1 LKKAIVSVINDLVTD
16 QRVDRTCN
24 TLVGLGFDVHL
35 AGRRKKNSYALP
47 ERKYNMTRFH
57 MFFEKGPLFYA
68 FFNFRLFFYLL
79 FKKTDLLFANDLDTL
94 LPNYL
99 VSKIKRIP
107 LVYDSHEYFTGV
119 PELEGRPFV
128 QKTWKTIERYVFP
141 KLKDIITVNK
151 SIADLYKTE
160 YGKELT
166 IVRNIPK
173 TRSVSGIKTRAEL
186 GLPENKQLIIL
197 QGSGINIQ
205 RGAEEAVEAM
215 IFIENACLLIVG
227 DGDVIPLLKLSV
239 KKNGLKEKVLFIPKQ
254 SPENLIH
261 YTAISDLGLTLDKDT
276 NINYR
281 FSLPNK
287 LFDYI
292 HARIPILASPL
303 VEVKNIIDEFGI
315 GSCIETH
322 APEHI
327 AEKIRFMLSDKESR
341 DIWKKNL
348 KLAAEKLT
356 WEEEQKK
363 LISVLQK
370 YA

>member
-24 TLVGLGFDVHL
+24 TLVSLGFDVRL

-47 ERKYNMTRFH
+47 KRKYNMFRFR

-68 FFNFRLFFYLL
+68 FFNVRLFFYLL
-79 FKKTDLLFANDLDTL
+79 FKKADLLFANDLDTL

-99 VSKIKRIP
+99 VSKIKKIP

-128 QKTWKTIERYVFP
+128 QKTWKKIESYVFP

-160 YGKELT
+160 YGKELI
-166 IVRNIPK
+166 IVRNIPE
-173 TRSVSGIKTRAEL
+173 TSSVSGIKTRAAL

-215 IFIENACLLIVG
+215 NFIENACLLIVG
-227 DGDVIPLLKLSV
+227 DGDVIPLLKQSV

-254 SPENLIH
+254 SPENLIQ
-261 YTAISDLGLTLDKDT
+261 YTASADLGLTLDKDT

-292 HARIPILASPL
+292 HAQIPILASPL
-303 VEVKNIIDEFGI
+303 IEVKNIINEFGI
-315 GSCIETH
+315 GCCIETH
-322 APEHI
+322 VPEHI
-327 AEKIRFMLSDKESR
+327 AEKIRFMLSDKELR
-341 DIWKKNL
+341 ELWKKNL

>member
-16 QRVDRTCN
+16 QRVDRSCN
-24 TLVGLGFDVHL
+24 TLTGLGFDVHL
-35 AGRRKKNSYALP
+35 AGRRKKNSYPLP
-47 ERKYNMTRFH
+47 ERKYH
-57 MFFEKGPLFYA
+57 MFRFNMIFEKGPFFYA
-68 FFNFRLFFYLL
+68 FFNLRLFFYLL
-79 FKKTDLLFANDLDTL
+79 FKKADLLFANDLDTL

-99 VSKIKRIP
+99 ISKIKRIP
-107 LVYDSHEYFTGV
+107 LIYDSHEYFTGV

-128 QKTWKTIERYVFP
+128 QKTWKRIERFVFP
-141 KLKDIITVNK
+141 KLNDIITVNK

-160 YGKELT
+160 YSKELT
-166 IVRNIPK
+166 IVRNIPEN
-173 TRSVSGIKTRAEL
+173 RSVSGIKTRAEL

-215 IFIENACLLIVG
+215 NFIENACLLIVG
-227 DGDVIPLLKLSV
+227 DGDVIPLLKQSV
-239 KKNGLKEKVLFIPKQ
+239 EKNGLTAKVLFIPKQ
-254 SPENLIH
+254 SPGNLIH
-261 YTAISDLGLTLDKDT
+261 YTANADLGLTLDKDT

-292 HARIPILASPL
+292 HAQIPVLASPL

-322 APEHI
+322 NAEHI
-327 AEKIRFMLSDKESR
+327 AEKIRFMLSDKGSR
-341 DIWKKNL
+341 EIWKKNL
-348 KLAAEKLT
+348 KLAAEKLH
-356 WEEEQKK
+356 WKEEQKK

>member
-1 LKKAIVSVINDLVTD
+1 MKKAIVSVINDLVTD

-24 TLVGLGFDVHL
+24 TLVALGFDVNL

-47 ERKYNMTRFH
+47 ERKYNMFRFR
-57 MFFEKGPLFYA
+57 MIFEKGPLFYA

-79 FKKTDLLFANDLDTL
+79 FKKADLLFANDLDTL

-99 VSKIKRIP
+99 VSRIKRVP

-119 PELEGRPFV
+119 PELAGRPFV
-128 QKTWKTIERYVFP
+128 QKTWRKIERYIFP

-151 SIADLYKTE
+151 SIADLYKAE

-166 IVRNIPK
+166 IVRNIPA
-173 TRSVSGIKTRAEL
+173 TRSVSGVKTRAAL

-215 IFIENACLLIVG
+215 NFIENACLLIVG
-227 DGDVIPLLKLSV
+227 DGDVIPLLKQSV
-239 KKNGLKEKVLFIPKQ
+239 EKNGLKEKVLFIPKQ

-261 YTAISDLGLTLDKDT
+261 YTASSDLGLTLDKDT

-292 HARIPILASPL
+292 HAQIPILASPL

-322 APEHI
+322 KPEHI

-348 KLAAEKLT
+348 KLAAEKLN
-356 WEEEQKK
+356 WQEEQKK

>member
-1 LKKAIVSVINDLVTD
+1 MKKAIVAVINDLVTD

-24 TLVGLGFDVHL
+24 TLVTLGFDVHL
-35 AGRRKKNSYALP
+35 VGRQKQNSYALP
-47 ERKYNMTRFH
+47 ERKYKMFRFN

-79 FKKTDLLFANDLDTL
+79 FKKANLLFANDLDTL

-99 VSKIKRIP
+99 VSKIKKIP

-119 PELEGRPFV
+119 PELTGRPFV
-128 QKTWKTIERYVFP
+128 QKTWKKIERSIFP

-160 YGKELT
+160 YGKDLT
-166 IVRNIPK
+166 IIRNIPE
-173 TRSVSGIKTRAEL
+173 TRSVSNLKTRAAS

-205 RGAEEAVEAM
+205 RGSEEAVEAM
-215 IFIENACLLIVG
+215 KYIENACLLIVG
-227 DGDVIPLLKLSV
+227 DGDVIPVLKQFV
-239 KKNGLKEKVLFIPKQ
+239 EKNGLKEKVLFIPKQ
-254 SPENLIH
+254 SPENLFH
-261 YTAISDLGLTLDKDT
+261 YTANADLGLTLDKDT

-292 HARIPILASPL
+292 HAGIPVLASPL
-303 VEVKNIIDEFGI
+303 LEVKKIIDEYGI
-315 GSCIETH
+315 GCCVETH
-322 APEHI
+322 DPEHI
-327 AEKIRFMLSDKESR
+327 AEKIRYMLTDTKAR
-341 DIWKKNL
+341 DNWKKNL
-348 KLAAEKLT
+348 NFAATRLN

-363 LISVLQK
+363 LIAVLQK